1 MLRRPRTPEESIF
14 RQIEEEDRVRPI
26 LKLLRA
32 SCPAYSPAPQFTPR
46 TIHDAVADMERY
58 GELGRMAGW
67 RFENG
72 MYRRVEE

>member
-1 MLRRPRTPEESIF
+1 MRKRPTEAESILRR
-14 RQIEEEDRVRPI
+14 IEEEDRVRPV
-26 LKLLRA
+26 LKLLRKT
-32 SCPAYSPAPQFTPR
+32 CPAYSPAPQFTPR